1 MYKQM
6 NEDTLISELYGI
18 WDTALIAQNVSKGK
32 GKWAV
37 APLPEWPDRPGG
49 ATWRISHS
57 GAQGFKERRS
67 GREVRHVDEH

>member
-1 MYKQM
+1 M

-18 WDTALIAQNVSKGK
+18 WDTALIAQNVPKGK

-49 ATWRISHS
+49 ADMGGVSHS

-67 GREVRHVDEH
+67 GR